1 MPESGIF
8 IVCCGRP
15 TRSLHYVPLTWSS
28 HAGLS
33 VTILLNGRRKMNATT
48 QERRSS
54 ARIPADTLH
63 QISFDDAASID
74 VKVAPTEGTY
84 EQTASLRD
92 IHSSG
97 MCFLLTEHI
106 LKEDDIIHI
115 DTMLGDF
122 AFESDAIVRWTMGS
136 YVGVEFLDSRARNA
150 ALLAELY
157 TEKLLRY
164 IDEPEQ

>member
-1 MPESGIF
+1 M
-8 IVCCGRP
+8 
-15 TRSLHYVPLTWSS
+15 
-28 HAGLS
+28 
-33 VTILLNGRRKMNATT
+33 TT
-48 QERRSS
+48 AERERRTA

-63 QISFDDAASID
+63 QISLENDRPID
-74 VKVAPTEGTY
+74 VKVVPTKSTY
-84 EQTASLRD
+84 EQTASLKD

-122 AFESDAIVRWTMGS
+122 SFESDAIVRWTMGS

-164 IDEPEQ
+164 LDEAEN

>member
-1 MPESGIF
+1 MN
-8 IVCCGRP
+8 
-15 TRSLHYVPLTWSS
+15 T
-28 HAGLS
+28 
-33 VTILLNGRRKMNATT
+33 TI

-54 ARIPADTLH
+54 ARIPAETLH
-63 QISFDDAASID
+63 QISLDDGASID
-74 VKVAPTEGTY
+74 VKVAPPEGTY

-106 LKEDDIIHI
+106 LQEDDIIHI
-115 DTMLGDF
+115 NTMLGDF
-122 AFESDAIVRWTMGS
+122 AFESDAIVRWTMGR

-157 TEKLLRY
+157 TEKLLRCL
-164 IDEPEQ
+164 DETEH

>member
-1 MPESGIF
+1 M
-8 IVCCGRP
+8 
-15 TRSLHYVPLTWSS
+15 T
-28 HAGLS
+28 
-33 VTILLNGRRKMNATT
+33 TIEH
-48 QERRSS
+48 ERRTA
-54 ARIPADTLH
+54 ARIPADTLQ
-63 QISFDDAASID
+63 QISLENEQAID
-74 VKVAPTEGTY
+74 VKIAPAEGTY

-92 IHSSG
+92 IHQNG
-97 MCFLLTEHI
+97 MCFLMTDHI

-164 IDEPEQ
+164 LDESEQ

>member
-1 MPESGIF
+1 MPGTLLPINTESIYQ
-8 IVCCGRP
+8 
-15 TRSLHYVPLTWSS
+15 L
-28 HAGLS
+28 GLAQELNRIL
-33 VTILLNGRRKMNATT
+33 TILLNGRRKMNAST

-63 QISFDDAASID
+63 QISFEDTASID

-84 EQTASLRD
+84 EQIASLRD

-136 YVGVEFLDSRARNA
+136 FVGVEFLDSRARNA

-164 IDEPEQ
+164 LDEPEQ

>member
-1 MPESGIF
+1 MN
-8 IVCCGRP
+8 
-15 TRSLHYVPLTWSS
+15 T
-28 HAGLS
+28 
-33 VTILLNGRRKMNATT
+33 TI

-63 QISFDDAASID
+63 QISLDDRSSID
-74 VKVAPTEGTY
+74 VKVAPPEGTY

-106 LKEDDIIHI
+106 LQEDDIIHI
-115 DTMLGDF
+115 NTMLGDF
-122 AFESDAIVRWTMGS
+122 AFESDAIVRWTMGR

-157 TEKLLRY
+157 TEKLLRCL
-164 IDEPEQ
+164 DETEH